1 MYESASL
8 AVEIAKRKADLED
21 HEWELEC
28 MLSVREDS
36 SQWGTTEAAEER
48 LRQDALADAEIR
60 DRLNVTEFSK
70 RAHARLDFLL
80 SVAHATIGNFHR
92 RRGISLAE
100 EMQRGESGSDRWGP
114 VN

>member
-1 MYESASL
+1 M
-8 AVEIAKRKADLED
+8 R
-21 HEWELEC
+21 ELEV
-28 MLSVREDS
+28 MFSVREDS

-80 SVAHATIGNFHR
+80 CLIFWYFSMG
-92 RRGISLAE
+92 SLAVLSLDTLGY
-100 EMQRGESGSDRWGP
+100 Q
-114 VN
+114 V